1 MCCPRLPRLWTVL
14 DLLRELGT
22 DLPKLPTPRVR
33 THWAA
38 KAIALSRLRIEANPL
53 PTRMRPPARFMDR
66 ARTVR
71 QLTDPNRAA

>member
-1 MCCPRLPRLWTVL
+1 MPRI
-14 DLLRELGT
+14 
-22 DLPKLPTPRVR
+22 R

-53 PTRMRPPARFMDR
+53 PTRQRPPARFMDR

-71 QLTDPNRAA
+71 QLTDPDRAA

>member
-1 MCCPRLPRLWTVL
+1 MPRI
-14 DLLRELGT
+14 
-22 DLPKLPTPRVR
+22 R

-38 KAIALSRLRIEANPL
+38 NAIALSRLRIEANSL
-53 PTRMRPPARFMDR
+53 PTRQRPPARFMDR

>member
-14 DLLRELGT
+14 DLLR
-22 DLPKLPTPRVR
+22 DLNRPLPTIPMPRIR

-38 KAIALSRLRIEANPL
+38 NAIALSRLRIEANSL
-53 PTRMRPPARFMDR
+53 PTRQRPPARFMDR